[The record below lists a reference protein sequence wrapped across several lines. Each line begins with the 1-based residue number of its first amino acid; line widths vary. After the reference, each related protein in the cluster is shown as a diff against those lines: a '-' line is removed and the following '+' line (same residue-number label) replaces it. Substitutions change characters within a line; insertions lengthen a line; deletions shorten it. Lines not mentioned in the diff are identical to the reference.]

1 MLVPFFVYTVS
12 MSSSHQNWQYLGAS
26 GYIGAYTTTGGGGT
40 PVTPRSSMDFLRM
53 GVGRAPQAEY
63 PDGYLGTIRTRRDDK
78 GKPYSVGDTVLDSL
92 KNRQNQRAYQRG
104 VHRGERIDPAQY
116 LWPEH
121 LQDDRGI
128 KSKNYKAQEVSGAVV
143 YMGKRNAPKM
153 DLAPAPHLVN
163 DGKANISSNVP
174 AEFNPRIAQNF
185 THLKP
190 RWL

>member
-1 MLVPFFVYTVS
+1 

-78 GKPYSVGDTVLDSL
+78 GKPYSIGDTVLDSL

-116 LWPEH
+116 LWPEN
-121 LQDDRGI
+121 LEPDRSLS
-128 KSKNYKAQEVSGAVV
+128 KKNYKLTEIEGAVV
-143 YMGKRNAPKM
+143 YLGKRNAPKM
-153 DLAPAPHLVN
+153 ALAPAPHLVN
-163 DGKANISSNVP
+163 DGKANISSNIP